1 MKKKLIASLSV
12 VTISVALIAGVTL
25 AWFTGNA
32 KTDAKFKAGTV
43 AVGIKEGEKD
53 VNGEK
58 LELIKN
64 WNPGDSDVF
73 DFDVPNLGTK
83 KAYVRVK
90 VTKMNWDKMGE
101 MIGNVKLS
109 PDSNWVMGETK
120 TNEGQEHTY
129 YYYKEILDGSKDKDG
144 NDMTAEKALMKLKV
158 ELDGEG
164 TGNDYQG
171 DTFNMKLDVEAI
183 QASNDAILSAWNI
196 SDAVKSELEGY
207 KAK

>member
-12 VTISVALIAGVTL
+12 VTISVALIAGGTL

-32 KTDAKFKAGTV
+32 KTDGKFKAGTV
-43 AVGIKEGEKD
+43 AVGIKQGEKD

-73 DFDVPNLGTK
+73 DFDVPNLGTER
-83 KAYVRVK
+83 AYVRVK